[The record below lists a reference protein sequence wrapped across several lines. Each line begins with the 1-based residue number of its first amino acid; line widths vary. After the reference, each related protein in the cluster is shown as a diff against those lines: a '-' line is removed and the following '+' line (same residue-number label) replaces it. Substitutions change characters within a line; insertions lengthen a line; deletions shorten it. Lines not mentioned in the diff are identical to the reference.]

1 GSMWDLNPGLLV
13 HRRLLGME
21 DRTICPEHEE
31 ELKLFCV
38 TDQRF
43 VCIICKHG
51 DEHRGHRIKPVMD
64 AAKPC
69 KEDLI
74 RALEFL
80 SGESR
85 ELNVMISEQTAEI
98 SKAQVK
104 SEDLLSQISADF
116 QAIHNYLWNKEK
128 AIKTQ
133 LEMKEGEMLK
143 NLSVLEDRLNEVTE
157 SQQLLTSA
165 VEMEDPAGFLQVKQ
179 SGDGVA
185 CTGSA
190 EFKRDFLSS
199 GGFKSRVKDLNVT
212 PHSLTLGPYESHLPF
227 FVWKEMLHAVVPVP
241 EERTIMDCGDSY
253 LKISPDG
260 CSIRQRDRKT
270 GLNKNSWSPGVVTQ
284 ESFQN
289 GQHYWEVD
297 VGVKL
302 DWSVGIKVKREG
314 LNAVP
319 IMMNVGM
326 PPRKI
331 GLYHDCGR
339 QKVSFYNA
347 DSMTV
352 IYTSFCS
359 SITPSSISLCP
370 GHYLGG
376 QNRDPLTICQC

>member
-1 GSMWDLNPGLLV
+1 
-13 HRRLLGME
+13 ME

-165 VEMEDPAGFLQVKQ
+165 VEMEDPAGFLQWWADGGLLQVETLKVEVS
-179 SGDGVA
+179 SGDTQSDA
-185 CTGSA
+185 SDSTTKNDY
-190 EFKRDFLSS
+190 EF
-199 GGFKSRVKDLNVT
+199 
-212 PHSLTLGPYESHLPF
+212 
-227 FVWKEMLHAVVPVP
+227 
-241 EERTIMDCGDSY
+241 
-253 LKISPDG
+253 
-260 CSIRQRDRKT
+260 
-270 GLNKNSWSPGVVTQ
+270 
-284 ESFQN
+284 
-289 GQHYWEVD
+289 
-297 VGVKL
+297 
-302 DWSVGIKVKREG
+302 
-314 LNAVP
+314 
-319 IMMNVGM
+319 
-326 PPRKI
+326 
-331 GLYHDCGR
+331 
-339 QKVSFYNA
+339 
-347 DSMTV
+347 
-352 IYTSFCS
+352 FC
-359 SITPSSISLCP
+359 L
-370 GHYLGG
+370 
-376 QNRDPLTICQC
+376 